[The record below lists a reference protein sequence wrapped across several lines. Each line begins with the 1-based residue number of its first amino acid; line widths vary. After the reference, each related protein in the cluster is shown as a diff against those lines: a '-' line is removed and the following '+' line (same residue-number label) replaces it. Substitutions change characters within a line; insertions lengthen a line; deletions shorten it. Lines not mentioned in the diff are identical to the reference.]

1 MQYVYGLKTVLNRI
15 IVLGFLTSTVHAQVI
30 DLSSG
35 AKVEFDA
42 VGKPSMISI
51 KGTGAKTTGKLE
63 VKDGN
68 VLGEFV
74 VNLNSFTTDMDT
86 RDEHM
91 KENYL
96 ETKKAGFDK
105 AILKIDQKD
114 LAEKA
119 LPLKGKWSPK
129 TLKGLLTLHGV
140 TKEIPL
146 TADLELDDLKAKGK
160 VKFKIKLQDY
170 AIEIPSFAGI
180 TVADEV
186 TAEVM
191 IDNKVTR

>member
-1 MQYVYGLKTVLNRI
+1 MQYEYGLKTALSKVI
-15 IVLGFLTSTVHAQVI
+15 FLSLLSSTIHAQVI

-35 AKVEFDA
+35 AEVEFDA
-42 VGKPSMISI
+42 IGKPSMISI
-51 KGTGAKTTGKLE
+51 KGTGGKTTGKIE
-63 VKDGN
+63 FKDGI

-74 VNLNSFTTDMDT
+74 VNLNSFTTDMET

-96 ETKKAGFDK
+96 ETKKPGFDK
-105 AILKIDQKD
+105 ATLKIDQND
-114 LAEKA
+114 LSERF

-129 TLKGLLTLHGV
+129 NLKGLLTLHGV
-140 TKEIPL
+140 TKVIPL
-146 TADLELDDLKAKGK
+146 NADIEMDEDKARGK

-170 AIEIPSFAGI
+170 GIEIPSFAGI

-186 TAEVM
+186 SAEVN
-191 IDNKVTR
+191 INNKVIR

>member
-1 MQYVYGLKTVLNRI
+1 MQYVYGLITVLNKVI
-15 IVLGFLTSTVHAQVI
+15 ILGLLTSTVHAQVI

-35 AKVEFDA
+35 AEVEFDA

-63 VKDGN
+63 IKDGN
-68 VLGEFV
+68 ALGEFIL
-74 VNLNSFTTDMDT
+74 NLNSFTTDMET

-96 ETKKAGFDK
+96 ETKKPGFDK

-114 LAEKA
+114 IAERV
-119 LPLKGKWSPK
+119 LPVKGKWSPK
-129 TLKGLLTLHGV
+129 NLKGHLTLHGV

-146 TADLELDDLKAKGK
+146 TADLELDEAKAKGK

-186 TAEVM
+186 SAEVN
-191 IDNKVTR
+191 INNKVTR

>member
-1 MQYVYGLKTVLNRI
+1 MQYAYGSKMVLSRI
-15 IVLGFLTSTVHAQVI
+15 ILLGLLSSTVHAQVI

-35 AKVEFDA
+35 AEVEFDA
-42 VGKPSMISI
+42 IGKPSMISI
-51 KGTGAKTTGKLE
+51 KGTGANTTGKFEL
-63 VKDGN
+63 KDGN
-68 VLGEFV
+68 VLGEFI
-74 VNLNSFTTDMDT
+74 VNLNSFTTDMET

-96 ETKKAGFDK
+96 ETKKPGFDK
-105 AILKIDQKD
+105 AILKIDQKN
-114 LAEKA
+114 LSERV

-129 TLKGLLTLHGV
+129 NLKGLLTLHGV

-146 TADLELDDLKAKGK
+146 NADIEIDEAKARGK

-170 AIEIPSFAGI
+170 GIEIPSFAGI

-186 TAEVM
+186 AAEVN
-191 IDNKVTR
+191 INNKVTR

>member
-1 MQYVYGLKTVLNRI
+1 MQYANGLKTVLNRFF
-15 IVLGFLTSTVHAQVI
+15 VLSLLTSTVSAQVI

-35 AKVEFDA
+35 ASVEFDA

-63 VKDGN
+63 LKEGN
-68 VLGEFV
+68 AVGEFIV
-74 VNLNSFTTDMDT
+74 DLNSFTTDMET

-96 ETKKAGFDK
+96 ETKKPGFDK

-114 LAEKA
+114 LAEKV
-119 LPLKGKWSPK
+119 LPVKGKWSPK
-129 TLKGLLTLHGV
+129 NMKGLLTLHGV
-140 TKEIPL
+140 TKEVPL
-146 TADLELDDLKAKGK
+146 TADLELSEANAKGK

-186 TAEVM
+186 SAEVN

>member
-1 MQYVYGLKTVLNRI
+1 MQYGYGLRTALNSGLVLVI
-15 IVLGFLTSTVHAQVI
+15 MTASAYAQVI

-35 AKVEFDA
+35 ATVEFDA
-42 VGKPSMISI
+42 IGKPSMISI
-51 KGTGAKTTGKLE
+51 KGTGAKATGKLE
-63 VKDGN
+63 LKDGN
-68 VLGEFV
+68 AAGEFLV
-74 VNLNSFTTDMDT
+74 DLNSFTTDMET

-96 ETKKAGFDK
+96 ETKKPSFDK
-105 AILKIDQKD
+105 AVLKINQKD
-114 LAEKA
+114 LAEKV

-129 TLKGLLTLHGV
+129 NLKGLLTLHGV

-146 TADLELDDLKAKGK
+146 TTDLEFDESKAKGK

-186 TAEVM
+186 SAEVN